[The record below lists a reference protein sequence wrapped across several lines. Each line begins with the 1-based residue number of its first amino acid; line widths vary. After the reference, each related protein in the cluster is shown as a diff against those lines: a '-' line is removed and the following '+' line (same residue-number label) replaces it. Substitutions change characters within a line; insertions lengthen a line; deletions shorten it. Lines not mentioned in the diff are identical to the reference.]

1 MNKLLLRAKKTGT
14 QKIHTVWVHE
24 CRIKKWTE
32 LTYGLEV
39 KRVITFRVESDWEGK
54 NEFLRPC

>member
-39 KRVITFRVESDWEGK
+39 KKSDC
-54 NEFLRPC
+54 L